1 MIQDLCVIMLTAGI
15 TSLLFKLFKQPVVLG
30 YIIAGLLVGPYV
42 CGASWITDAESVET
56 WGQIGVLFLL
66 FAMGLE
72 FSFKKLIAMGSTA
85 IIAAGTVVVG
95 MMSVGFLAGRL
106 MGWNE
111 INSLFLGGMICMS
124 STTIVFKAIDDMNLS
139 SHKFASVAM
148 GILIVEDLFAVVLMV
163 LLSSIAVEQKF
174 SGDELISRV
183 WTLALY
189 LVLWFV
195 LGIYLLPTFLR
206 KFKKHLNDE
215 TLVIFAVGL
224 CLGMVLFS
232 VKAGFSSA
240 LGAFVMGS
248 ILAET
253 LEAERIEKLVQPIK
267 NVFGSIFFVTVGMM
281 IQPSL
286 LAEYWLPIAIITIIV
301 IVGQIFFGSLGTLLS
316 GQTLKVSLQTGF
328 CLVQVGE
335 FAFIIAQFGQ
345 SAGVTDASLYP
356 IVVAVSVI
364 TTFLTPYVM
373 RMAIPAHDYLSTH
386 MNSGLLLLINR
397 YSESRNQV
405 GSSSLWKNVLSKV
418 GVTILINTVIIIF
431 MDLLYFRYAYPW
443 ILEHARILMH
453 YFSPRTSVKIAEL
466 LSVVIILFLNAP
478 FLHSIAVKNEKI
490 EDSDV
495 LWQQGNHQKM
505 AIITIRIMRIVY
517 AILIVSLIIFQVYDL
532 TISFLA
538 LISLLVVLVF
548 IFSQGIR
555 RQSMNIK
562 TRFQTNLTAR
572 DSHAEKHGTIARQFV
587 SSLLPYDL
595 HIATIELPPNSIYS
609 GKTLSE
615 MNIRRNSGAS
625 VVRVI
630 RGDVDMNIP
639 GGGKHI
645 YPGDKLVVAGT
656 DEQIDALKKMFE
668 RSIRRTDATVKR
680 IRIDLEHFVVE
691 EGSTL
696 VGLSIAESRIR
707 DKARCIV
714 MGIRRGEDEYIMN
727 PEPNEIFQ
735 PADVVLVAGESDS
748 VINFLKTL

>member
-1 MIQDLCVIMLTAGI
+1 MIHDLCVIMLTAGI

-30 YIIAGLLVGPYV
+30 YIVAGLLAGPYV
-42 CGASWITDAESVET
+42 CGSSWITDEASVET

-72 FSFKKLIAMGSTA
+72 FSFKKLIAMGTTA
-85 IIAAGTVVVG
+85 LIAAGTVVIG

-174 SGDELISRV
+174 SGDELISQV

-189 LVLWFV
+189 LILWFV
-195 LGIYLLPTFLR
+195 LGIFILPTFLK
-206 KFKKHLNDE
+206 KFKKYLNDE
-215 TLVIFAVGL
+215 ILVIFAIGL

-267 NVFGSIFFVTVGMM
+267 NVFGAIFFVTVGMM
-281 IQPSL
+281 IQPNML
-286 LAEYWLPIAIITIIV
+286 VEYWMPIAIITLIV

-364 TTFLTPYVM
+364 TTFLTPYIM
-373 RMAIPAHDYLSTH
+373 RLASPAESFLNNHLS
-386 MNSGLLLLINR
+386 SGLLLLIER
-397 YSESRNQV
+397 YSSSRNSV
-405 GSSSLWKNVLSKV
+405 ASDSLWKNLFRKV
-418 GVTILINTVIIIF
+418 GVTILLNTVIIIF
-431 MDLLYFRYAYPW
+431 MDLFYFKYAYPW
-443 ILEHARILMH
+443 IMEQAMMLMN
-453 YFSPRTSVKIAEL
+453 YFHPSTAIKVAEAVSL
-466 LSVVIILFLNAP
+466 IIILLLNAP
-478 FLHSIAVKNEKI
+478 FLHSIAVKNGKM
-490 EDSDV
+490 EDSDK
-495 LWQQGNHQKM
+495 LWQKGNHEKVGII
-505 AIITIRIMRIVY
+505 AIRLVRIMY
-517 AILIVSLIIFQVYDL
+517 AIFIVAVIIFQVYNL
-532 TISFLA
+532 TTSFLI
-538 LISLLVVLVF
+538 LISILVVFVF
-548 IFSQGIR
+548 IFSR
-555 RQSMNIK
+555 FVRAQSNIIQK
-562 TRFQTNLTAR
+562 QFHSNLGAR
-572 DSHAEKHGTIARQFV
+572 EAHADKHASIARKFV
-587 SSLLPYDL
+587 SRLLPYDL
-595 HIATIELPPNSIYS
+595 HIATLELPLNSLYT

-615 MNIRRNSGAS
+615 MSIRKNSGAS
-625 VVRVI
+625 VVRII
-630 RGDVDMNIP
+630 RGDVYTNIP
-639 GGGKHI
+639 GGSKHV
-645 YPGDKLVVAGT
+645 YQGDKIVVAGT
-656 DEQIDALKKMFE
+656 DEQIDALKHMFE
-668 RSIRRTDATVKR
+668 RSVRRSETQKERTH
-680 IRIDLEHFVVE
+680 IDLESYTID
-691 EGSTL
+691 EGSPL
-696 VGLSIAESRIR
+696 AGISISDSQIR
-707 DKARCIV
+707 SKAGCII
-714 MGIRRGEDEYIMN
+714 MGIRRDEDYIMN
-727 PEPNEIFQ
+727 PASSEMLLAGDTLLF
-735 PADVVLVAGESDS
+735 AGETDKLR
-748 VINFLKTL
+748 IFLESL